1 MPAKKITKKTTRQ
14 TTRKTAPPPE
24 PVNVAVSANIPAP
37 VRKTTKRR
45 KTAPVEN
52 MIPLEQSSIHN
63 KIGILD
69 PEGVNPNPLT
79 GLPYTEEYHKYT
91 FLDLTPVP
99 GKPVYK
105 GWAQLPGYQNRE
117 DIIRKIEN
125 NQVILVIAGTG
136 SGKTVLVP
144 KFALH
149 TLNYNGHI
157 AVTNPKQ
164 TATRKNADWAAKC
177 LDVQLGQEVG
187 YKYRGSPDDS
197 YTKGKTKLLF
207 CTDGLLV
214 ARLNGNDPLLSDLDM
229 VIIDEV
235 HERTVNMDILMF
247 LLKNVCRARPEFKVI
262 LISAT
267 VNEKQFVDYYSRDKD
282 IKFGVAEASAEP
294 NFPVEVFYEKNP
306 LRDYKE
312 AGVNRIVNILEKT
325 EEGDI
330 LMFVN
335 SGKEADEV
343 CQLVND
349 QLRRNPIRD
358 IKLFCT
364 ILASGEVEAKQKI
377 ATESDLYKN
386 QPGGPYN
393 RKLVIG
399 TNLVESSVTF
409 SGRML
414 FVVDNGRMFKQ
425 WYDPKIDSRHLDNVW
440 ISEAQAKQR
449 LGRVGRTEPGTCY
462 RLYTEDEYKK
472 MKPYPETAIATS
484 DLTEDLLSLLK
495 YKDVQTTDKLYE
507 FLNDLIEPPTKE
519 YVESSLQKMISV
531 GALDVDPKTKIGRIN
546 ELGNLLANVKAG
558 NIFITKAL
566 LRAYDY
572 MCHREI
578 CDIIGM
584 IEGSKGQ
591 LERLF
596 DRPKKSDLKNKSPIQ
611 AAADRRHSMESF
623 HSKHGDLITML
634 NIYQEYDKK
643 KEENPE
649 GIKEWCKS
657 KYIKHM
663 ALESAHRSSK
673 RTNMA
678 VMDII
683 RKLRAIKYPQNNKN
697 MNKKANVEAED
708 EIIEIVDES
717 PNEQKGGMMMEY
729 EISDDQ
735 NIYFNLNEMDTIEE
749 EDIQDQDNKDQD
761 QYIDNNNNNKQKQN
775 QRKQKQRKQ
784 KSQKG
789 GKREQSHHSHESFEE
804 RFERFCHKNKLYGL
818 LSLSPREL
826 HRYMQRGGENA
837 NVQQINKKVMKENEA
852 NLTSLF
858 PKMKN
863 IGNTVRKEDRNTR
876 IVLALLDGFK
886 NRVAKKSGR
895 KRYRTIFPLKSE
907 EIGVSRNSVLNSFKF
922 EPSYIIYY
930 EIFSQDGR
938 VALENLTAVSEELMK
953 KYDPELMKE
962 IEKKM
967 EGMPKNNKKPENRK
981 FGDRKFGDRK
991 FGDKKFGDR
1000 KFGDRKFGDRKFGDK
1015 KFGDRKFGDRK
1026 FGDKKYGDRK
1036 FGDKKFGDKKF
1047 GDNKFGDNKFG
1058 NKKVS
1063 NKKRSISELERLV
1076 KNKLKR

>member
-1 MPAKKITKKTTRQ
+1 MPAKKVKKTTRR
-14 TTRKTAPPPE
+14 TTRKTAPPSE
-24 PVNVAVSANIPAP
+24 PANIAESVNVPIP

-52 MIPLEQSSIHN
+52 IIPLEQSSIHN

-79 GLPYTEEYHKYT
+79 GQPYTEEYHKYT

-267 VNEKQFVDYYSRDKD
+267 VNEKQFVDYYGRDKD

-312 AGVNRIVNILEKT
+312 AGVNRIVDILEKT

-335 SGKEADEV
+335 SAREADEV

-349 QLRRNPIRD
+349 QLRKKPIRD

-364 ILASGEVEAKQKI
+364 ILASGEVEAKQKL
-377 ATESDLYKN
+377 ATEADLYKN

-414 FVVDNGRMFKQ
+414 YVIDNGRMFKQ
-425 WYDPKIDSRHLDNVW
+425 WYDPNIDSRHLDNVW
-440 ISEAQAKQR
+440 ISDAQAKQR

-462 RLYTEDEYKK
+462 RLYTEEEYKK
-472 MKPYPETAIATS
+472 MKPYPDTAIATS

-507 FLNDLIEPPTKE
+507 FLNGLIEPPTKE

-531 GALDVDPKTKIGRIN
+531 GAIDVDPKTKIGRIN

-596 DRPKKSDLKNKSPIQ
+596 DRPKKSDLKNKSPMQ
-611 AAADRRHSMESF
+611 AAADRRRSMESF

-634 NIYQEYDKK
+634 NIYQEYDRR

-657 KYIKHM
+657 KYIKHS

-683 RKLRAIKYPQNNKN
+683 RKLRAIKYPRNNKN

-735 NIYFNLNEMDTIEE
+735 NIYFDLKEMDTIEE
-749 EDIQDQDNKDQD
+749 QDLEDIQDQDNQD
-761 QYIDNNNNNKQKQN
+761 QYIEDNQQN

-789 GKREQSHHSHESFEE
+789 GKREQSRQSHESFEE
-804 RFERFCHKNKLYGL
+804 KFERFCHKKKLYGL
-818 LSLSPREL
+818 LSLSAQEL
-826 HRYMQRGGENA
+826 QRYMQRGGENA
-837 NVQQINKKVMKENEA
+837 TIQQINKKVMKENNA

-938 VALENLTAVSEELMK
+938 VALENLTAISEELMK
-953 KYDPELMKE
+953 KYDPELLKE

-967 EGMPKNNKKPENRK
+967 EGMPKNNKKYNN
-981 FGDRKFGDRK
+981 
-991 FGDKKFGDR
+991 KKFGDR
-1000 KFGDRKFGDRKFGDK
+1000 KFGDRKFGDRKFGDR

-1026 FGDKKYGDRK
+1026 FED
-1036 FGDKKFGDKKF
+1036 
-1047 GDNKFGDNKFG
+1047 
-1058 NKKVS
+1058 KKVS

-1076 KNKLKR
+1076 KNKLKRS